1 MERRCAQPT
10 AGDDEESVAEEEE
23 EESNGEWDTESDDEE

>member
-1 MERRCAQPT
+1 VERRCAQPT